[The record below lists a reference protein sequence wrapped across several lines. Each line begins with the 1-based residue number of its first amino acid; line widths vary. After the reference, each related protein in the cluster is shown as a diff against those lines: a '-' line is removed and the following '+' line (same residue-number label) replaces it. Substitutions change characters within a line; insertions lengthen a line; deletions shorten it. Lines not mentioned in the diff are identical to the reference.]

1 MIEFTKTPKGYTWYV
16 THIEI
21 PNAVIHKK
29 YRNLTLLTSRQD
41 PSIPTYLEVDG
52 QLHEPSVPI
61 PLGASM
67 VYIMYEGVPYVAQL
81 PATA

>member
-16 THIEI
+16 THIEVPLAI
-21 PNAVIHKK
+21 THKK
-29 YRNLTLLTSRQD
+29 YANLELLASRQD
-41 PSIPTYLEVDG
+41 PSIPTYIEVDG

-61 PLGASM
+61 PLDASM
-67 VYIMYEGVPYVAQL
+67 VYIIYEGVPYVTQL